1 MRPLL
6 YLLSYPACRES
17 SFHPSSSENPVKTP
31 IAKIEVGPS
40 TALHILLVEDNATD
54 RELLRYLLEAR
65 LHPSSQFYEAPNLQ
79 AAFLHLE
86 QDNKIDCVLL
96 DLRLPDSA
104 GKETFSKMAES
115 YPAVPI
121 IVITHTKDRE
131 LAIEMIKAGAA
142 DYLLKNYTDEDA
154 IFQRIMLAVTR
165 HRQSIR
171 VPAEQAGI
179 FRRLDQAQARITHAR
194 RRRSQTDLQAA
205 SADTNHAMA
214 DVSRQ
219 LFAEVRTLSQQVAQQ
234 GTQQTHLL
242 ENVQTLNKELLHGRS
257 GRPSMKS
264 QMNLLDHRLT
274 AMEVGVGKMKQEADD
289 AEDTQRREALQLVQA
304 KMSNRTKVL
313 IAILALIGVVSTAVA
328 TYLGA
333 IHKPA
338 AKPPAGAS
346 KK

>member
-1 MRPLL
+1 M
-6 YLLSYPACRES
+6 
-17 SFHPSSSENPVKTP
+17 KTP
-31 IAKIEVGPS
+31 IAKIEVNSS
-40 TALHILLVEDNATD
+40 TALRILIVEDNATD

-65 LHPSSQFYEAPNLQ
+65 LHPSSQFFEAPNLQ

-86 QDNKIDCVLL
+86 QDKIDCVLL

-104 GKETFSKMAES
+104 GKETFSKLAEL

-142 DYLLKNYTDEDA
+142 DYLLKDYTDEDA

-165 HRQSIR
+165 HKQSVR
-171 VPAEQAGI
+171 VSPEQAGI
-179 FRRLDQAQARITHAR
+179 FQRLDKAQARITHAR

-219 LFAEVRTLSQQVAQQ
+219 LFAEIHNLKQVLGEQTVRQEHMLD
-234 GTQQTHLL
+234 
-242 ENVQTLNKELLHGRS
+242 NVKTLNAELLHGRS

-274 AMEVGVGKMKQEADD
+274 TIEVGVGKLKEDVNEAGS
-289 AEDTQRREALQLVQA
+289 TQRREALQLVTA
-304 KMSNRTKVL
+304 RWSNRTKILLAV
-313 IAILALIGVVSTAVA
+313 LALVGVVSTAVA
-328 TYLGA
+328 TYLA
-333 IHKPA
+333 TIH
-338 AKPPAGAS
+338 KPPAGAPE
-346 KK
+346 